1 MTRAVCSHLI
11 SLSALLVLVAC
22 KASPRYPAVHPHSPA
37 SSSAASASNL
47 PGKKPSSVAVVS
59 LEGAYQV
66 GPASYYAHK
75 FHGRQ
80 TANGEIF
87 DMYGISAAH
96 RELPLGTI
104 IRVTH
109 VGNGRS
115 LELKVNDRGPFIPG
129 RILDLSLG
137 AAQRLDMVE
146 EGVATVRIDIVKEK

>member
-1 MTRAVCSHLI
+1 MALKQALRSV
-11 SLSALLVLVAC
+11 SLLSICVAC
-22 KASPRYPAVHPHSPA
+22 SVSPRYPAPSTEPPPPDR
-37 SSSAASASNL
+37 SANL
-47 PGKKPSSVAVVS
+47 DGITEAARPRVS

-66 GPASYYAHK
+66 GMASYYAHK

-87 DMYGISAAH
+87 DMYGLSAAH
-96 RELPLGTI
+96 RELPLGTV

-115 LELKVNDRGPFIPG
+115 LELRVNDRGPFIPG

-137 AAQRLDMVE
+137 AAQKLDMVE
-146 EGVATVRIDIVKEK
+146 EGVAEVRIDIVREP

>member
-1 MTRAVCSHLI
+1 MTRAVRCHLI
-11 SLSALLVLVAC
+11 SLSALLALTAC
-22 KASPRYPAVHPHSPA
+22 KVSPRYPAVRPHNPA
-37 SSSAASASNL
+37 PSSATSASNL
-47 PGKKPSSVAVVS
+47 PRQEPSSAVVS

-87 DMYGISAAH
+87 DMHGISAAH

-137 AAQRLDMVE
+137 AAQRLDMVG
-146 EGVATVRIDIVKEK
+146 EGVATVRIDIVKEP

>member
-1 MTRAVCSHLI
+1 MTVAESHCILLGLAVTLT
-11 SLSALLVLVAC
+11 AC
-22 KASPRYPAVHPHSPA
+22 TVSPRYPSPQTKPKRPDV
-37 SSSAASASNL
+37 AANL
-47 PGKKPSSVAVVS
+47 PEAHTPRSVRVS
-59 LEGAYQV
+59 TEGAYQV

-75 FHGRQ
+75 FHGRR

-87 DMYGISAAH
+87 DMYGLSAAH

-109 VGNGRS
+109 LGNGRS
-115 LELKVNDRGPFIPG
+115 VELRVNDRGPFIPG

-146 EGVATVRIDIVKEK
+146 AGVAEVRIDIIKEP